1 MADAARGWLTRI
13 VSGGEQQPSALL
25 APIQGRKTRQ
35 MIRGNY
41 ESDAGKRKEIPHSE
55 LGTIPHMPFEEY
67 QEKCKHFLTMKR
79 ENGILEARLHTN
91 GDSLVW
97 NAQAHQG
104 LHYFFDWAG
113 RDPDNEVI
121 ILGGSGKDL
130 FKGIGRVQPDGST
143 GYAHEFD
150 SAPENAWRLYDY
162 QYYDGTNDIEGQVFD
177 VEVPTIGVWNG
188 AAFHTDL
195 VLFSDI
201 TLCTEDAWTTEMHY
215 RVNMVPGDGIQIA
228 WRELMG
234 RKRFAYAEL
243 TGEIITAR
251 KALELGM
258 VNENLR
264 GHRGRVRPGPGDRR
278 TDHARRHPA
287 DPPPHRPAAA
297 QAVEGGHL
305 QRGAQRLRHRDVEH
319 LHRALPARGQLLGVG
334 ARGGRAGQGRREEGQ
349 GRPSAPERRPGRG
362 RDQVVPTGRGARH
375 SAPAG
380 PGPDSCTIRNSSS
393 SGSCLAS

>member
-1 MADAARGWLTRI
+1 MVIKA
-13 VSGGEQQPSALL
+13 
-25 APIQGRKTRQ
+25 
-35 MIRGNY
+35 NY
-41 ESDAGKRKEIPHSE
+41 ESDAGKRKEMSHKE

-67 QEKCKHFLTMKR
+67 SERLKHCFTMKR

-91 GDSLVW
+91 GDSLQW
-97 NAQAHQG
+97 GAPAHQA

-121 ILGGSGKDL
+121 ILGGTGKD
-130 FKGIGRVQPDGST
+130 FMKGIGRVDTDGVWQPAT
-143 GYAHEFD
+143 EFA
-150 SAPENAWRLYDY
+150 SAPEEAWKMYEY

-201 TLCTEDAWTTEMHY
+201 TLCTEDAWTTEMHF

-251 KALELGM
+251 KALALGM
-258 VNENLR
+258 VNEICDDTEACYKRAREIAEVIMRTGTRVTRRITTQMLR
-264 GHRGRVRPGPGDRR
+264 QAWKEDISKELRSSFATEMYVTATEHSPHEVNYWHWAHEEAELVKAAEKQGKVVRPRIGGG
-278 TDHARRHPA
+278 
-287 DPPPHRPAAA
+287 
-297 QAVEGGHL
+297 QAE
-305 QRGAQRLRHRDVEH
+305 DE
-319 LHRALPARGQLLGVG
+319 
-334 ARGGRAGQGRREEGQ
+334 
-349 GRPSAPERRPGRG
+349 
-362 RDQVVPTGRGARH
+362 
-375 SAPAG
+375 
-380 PGPDSCTIRNSSS
+380 IK
-393 SGSCLAS
+393 

>member
-1 MADAARGWLTRI
+1 
-13 VSGGEQQPSALL
+13 
-25 APIQGRKTRQ
+25 
-35 MIRGNY
+35 MIRPNY
-41 ESDAGKRKEIPHSE
+41 ESDAGKREEIPHEE
-55 LGTIPHMPFEEY
+55 LGTIAPMPFEEY
-67 QEKCKHFLTMKR
+67 KERCKHFLTMKR

-113 RDPDNEVI
+113 RDPENEVI

-130 FKGIGRVQPDGST
+130 FKGIGRVQEDGEM
-143 GYAHEFD
+143 GYAYEFD
-150 SAPENAWRLYDY
+150 SAQEHAWRLYEY

-201 TLCTEDAWTTEMHY
+201 TLATEDAWTTEMHF

-243 TGEIITAR
+243 TGEVITAR
-251 KALELGM
+251 KALEYGM
-258 VNENLR
+258 VNEIC
-264 GHRGRVRPGPGDRR
+264 
-278 TDHARRHPA
+278 
-287 DPPPHRPAAA
+287 
-297 QAVEGGHL
+297 E
-305 QRGAQRLRHRDVEH
+305 DVEAAYD
-319 LHRALPARGQLLGVG
+319 RAHEIAELIM
-334 ARGGRAGQGRREEGQ
+334 RAGTRQTRRLTVQQLRKPWKEDIANEVRNAFATEMWNTATEHSPHTVNYWEWAHEEAELVKAAEKEGKVI
-349 GRPSAPERRPGRG
+349 RPRIDGGEAETP
-362 RDQVVPTGRGARH
+362 
-375 SAPAG
+375 
-380 PGPDSCTIRNSSS
+380 IK
-393 SGSCLAS
+393 